1 MAKRGMTQK
10 QALEIANEAITNQLA
25 EHEDFEDSI
34 KETLNSAFAII
45 EKMIA
50 QKSKTRA
57 KTETPTHKKNV
68 NRVKKI
74 HELAEGL
81 DKFTWKWV
89 VDNLNDVEVQ
99 TSQKVVAL
107 MRMGI
112 ADGKFEK
119 FKEGKVT
126 YYRAI

>member
-1 MAKRGMTQK
+1 MAERGMTQK
-10 QALEIANEAITNQLA
+10 QALMVAEEAITNQLA

-34 KETLNSAFAII
+34 KETLDNALAII
-45 EKMIA
+45 TKMIE

-57 KTETPTHKKNV
+57 KTETPTHKKNT

-107 MRMGI
+107 MKMGI
-112 ADGKFEK
+112 EDGKFEK

>member
-1 MAKRGMTQK
+1 MAERGMTQK
-10 QALEIANEAITNQLA
+10 QALMVAEEAITNQLA

-34 KETLNSAFAII
+34 KETLDNALAII
-45 EKMIA
+45 TKMIE

-74 HELAEGL
+74 HELAEEL

-89 VDNLNDVEVQ
+89 IDNLNDVEVQ

-107 MRMGI
+107 MKMGI
-112 ADGKFEK
+112 EEGQFEK

>member
-1 MAKRGMTQK
+1 MAERGMTQK
-10 QALEIANEAITNQLA
+10 QALEIAKEAITNQLA

-34 KETLNSAFAII
+34 KETLDNALAII
-45 EKMIA
+45 TKMIE

-68 NRVKKI
+68 DRVKKI

-81 DKFTWKWV
+81 DKFTWSWV
-89 VDNLNDVEVQ
+89 IKNLKDAEVQ

-107 MRMGI
+107 MKMGI
-112 ADGKFEK
+112 EEGQFEK